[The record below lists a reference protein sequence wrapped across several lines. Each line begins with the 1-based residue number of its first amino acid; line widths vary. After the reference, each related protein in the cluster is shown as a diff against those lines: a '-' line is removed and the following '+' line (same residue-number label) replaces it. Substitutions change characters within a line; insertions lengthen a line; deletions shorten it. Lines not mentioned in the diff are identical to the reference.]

1 MEKIRIK
8 GSNKL
13 YEIQSIQTIEPHVLQ
28 IVFDG
33 TPPTKWN
40 GDIVLYTAGDIECA
54 VLTGW
59 NTVYRDEGQ
68 TVYLSDDSSVY
79 QKPDPDSGEV
89 LPPEPY
95 VPTLAELQSAKK
107 QEISQ
112 ACERIIYSG
121 VDVTFKGGSVEHF
134 SLTEH
139 DQLNLFG
146 KQVQLAAG
154 AEQLEYHSDGQ
165 PCRYYSTADMQTI
178 ITAAMQHV
186 SYHTT
191 YCNAVN
197 MWIAGCESAEEVQ
210 AIYYGEDV
218 PEQYQSDVLKAY
230 IASMKEGVSD
240 VDESQAT
247 EQISVPV

>member
-1 MEKIRIK
+1 MEKIKVK
-8 GSNKL
+8 GKL
-13 YEIQSIQTIEPHVLQ
+13 YEIQSIQTTEAHVLQ
-28 IVFDG
+28 IAFAS
-33 TPPTKWN
+33 TPPTKWA

-68 TVYLSDDSSVY
+68 TVYLSDDGSVY
-79 QKPDPDSGEV
+79 QTAGPDTGGEI

-95 VPTLAELQSAKK
+95 EPTLEELKAAKK
-107 QEISQ
+107 REISQ
-112 ACERIIYSG
+112 ACETTIYSG
-121 VDVTFKGGSVEHF
+121 VDVTLTDGSTEHF

-154 AEQLEYHSDGQ
+154 TTELEYHADGQ
-165 PCRYYSTADMQTI
+165 PCRYYTAEDMQI
-178 ITAAMQHV
+178 ITSAAMAYV

-191 YCNAVN
+191 YCNAIN
-197 MWIAGCESAEEVQ
+197 MWISGTQSTEEIQ
-210 AIYYGEDV
+210 QIYYGADV

-230 IASMKEGVSD
+230 IASMKESAGD
-240 VDESQAT
+240 MNAQTT
-247 EQISVPV
+247 E

>member
-8 GSNKL
+8 GSSNL

-68 TVYLSDDSSVY
+68 TVYLSDDGSVY
-79 QKPDPDSGEV
+79 QTPGPDTGGEI

-95 VPTLAELQSAKK
+95 EPTLEELKAVKK
-107 QEISQ
+107 REISQ
-112 ACERIIYSG
+112 ACETTIYSG
-121 VDVTFKGGSVEHF
+121 VDVTLTDGSTEHF
-134 SLTEH
+134 GLTEH

-154 AEQLEYHSDGQ
+154 TTELEYHADGQ
-165 PCRYYSTADMQTI
+165 PCRYYSAADMQTI
-178 ITAAMQHV
+178 IAAAMQHV

-197 MWIAGCESAEEVQ
+197 MWIAGCETAEEVQ
-210 AIYYGEDV
+210 QVYYGAEI

-230 IASMKEGVSD
+230 IASMKESAG
-240 VDESQAT
+240 DENAQAA
-247 EQISVPV
+247 E